1 MLKDEKDSPHEQVLA
16 SVLTCQQEL
25 LCWAF
30 VEKCQ
35 RMAVHRAKLEQT
47 RFHHKET
54 LGKRLRVSMAMEN
67 ALTKQWTHITE
78 VCDKANGG
86 KDPDDHRT

>member
-1 MLKDEKDSPHEQVLA
+1 MPTGVVVLGFCGEV
-16 SVLTCQQEL
+16 SKEGS
-25 LCWAF
+25 
-30 VEKCQ
+30 KI
-35 RMAVHRAKLEQT
+35 VHRAKLEQT
-47 RFHHKET
+47 RCHHKET
-54 LGKRLRVSMAMEN
+54 LGKRLGVSMAMEN

>member
-1 MLKDEKDSPHEQVLA
+1 MPTGVVVLGFCGEVSKDGSSQ
-16 SVLTCQQEL
+16 S
-25 LCWAF
+25 
-30 VEKCQ
+30 
-35 RMAVHRAKLEQT
+35 
-47 RFHHKET
+47 FHHKET
-54 LGKRLRVSMAMEN
+54 LGKRLGVSMAMEN